1 MAKKEKK
8 KHSIKAEYEKIRITG
23 WTSPFS
29 NKHTPV
35 ISISLRELGYDP
47 HAADVNF
54 SVAEA
59 KEIIKLIEQA
69 IKEATKKEKN

>member
-1 MAKKEKK
+1 MAKEKK

-23 WTSPFS
+23 WRSPFS
-29 NKHTPV
+29 KKNTPV

-47 HAADVNF
+47 RAADVNF
-54 SVAEA
+54 TLAEA
-59 KEIIKLIEQA
+59 NEIIKLIKQA

>member
-35 ISISLRELGYDP
+35 ISISLRELG
-47 HAADVNF
+47 A
-54 SVAEA
+54 
-59 KEIIKLIEQA
+59 
-69 IKEATKKEKN
+69 